1 MRLTAEGKGQILV
14 LKGGNM
20 LRPRAYFSI
29 LSGLLLIC
37 LPAGAQSVL
46 STHAGVIH
54 YFEGLVAVD
63 GKPLQPQFGRFPE
76 VPEGAELRTAQGRAE
91 ILLGPGVMLRVAE
104 DTALKMVSSSLTDT
118 RLELLAGSAILQAKD
133 PLPGNCV
140 TITYKNWQVRAEKP
154 GVYRLDSNP
163 PQMRVYDGQVEVRSG
178 DGTPVVAK
186 AGQTLPFAPVLVP
199 EQTLG
204 APGDAFNGWAFDR
217 SEAVAADN
225 ATAAQIVDDPALY
238 PSLADAS
245 GLSLAGYTYFPPTL
259 GNPYMSY
266 GSMYAPR
273 NFGVWTPYGTGFGY
287 GGMGYGYGY
296 GGYGYGFGGS
306 PILTFPG
313 TFPGRSGYPGL
324 PGLNRTTGLPPL
336 PIRIPGTTTGVG
348 SGYRPPTYSFPTSR
362 PGVIGSPSGPR
373 VAPPVAAPMHG
384 GRR

>member
-1 MRLTAEGKGQILV
+1 
-14 LKGGNM
+14 M

-29 LSGLLLIC
+29 LLGLLLIG

-104 DTALKMVSSSLTDT
+104 DTALKMISTSLTDT
-118 RLELLAGSAILQAKD
+118 RLELLSGSAILQAKE
-133 PLPGNCV
+133 PQPGNSV
-140 TITYKNWQVRAEKP
+140 TMTYKDWQVRVQKQ
-154 GVYRLDSNP
+154 GVYRVDSNP
-163 PQMRVYDGQVEVRSG
+163 PQMRVYDGNLEVRAG
-178 DGTPVVAK
+178 EGTLVVAK
-186 AGQTLPFAPVLVP
+186 AGQTLPFALVLVP

-238 PSLADAS
+238 PTLADAS

-273 NFGVWTPYGTGFGY
+273 NFGIWAPYGAGFGY
-287 GGMGYGYGY
+287 GGMYGGMGYGGY
-296 GGYGYGFGGS
+296 GGYGYGIGG
-306 PILTFPG
+306 FP
-313 TFPGRSGYPGL
+313 TLSFPGRSAYPGL

-336 PIRIPGTTTGVG
+336 PIRIPGTTTGAG
-348 SGYRPPTYSFPTSR
+348 SGYHPPAVSFPISR
-362 PGVIGSPSGPR
+362 PGVIATPYVPR
-373 VAPPVAAPMHG
+373 AAPPVAAPAVHG

>member
-1 MRLTAEGKGQILV
+1 
-14 LKGGNM
+14 M
-20 LRPRAYFSI
+20 LSPRAYFSI
-29 LSGLLLIC
+29 LSGLLLTG

-118 RLELLAGSAILQAKD
+118 RLELLSGSAILQAKE
-133 PLPGNCV
+133 PLPGNSV
-140 TITYKNWQVRAEKP
+140 TMIYKDWRVLVQKQSVCRI
-154 GVYRLDSNP
+154 DSNP
-163 PQMRVYDGQVEVRSG
+163 PQMRVYDGQVEVRAG
-178 DGTPVVAK
+178 EGTPVVAK
-186 AGQTLPFAPVLVP
+186 AGQTLPFASLLVP

-238 PSLADAS
+238 PNLADAS

-273 NFGVWTPYGTGFGY
+273 NFGIWAPYGAGFGY
-287 GGMGYGYGY
+287 GGYGY
-296 GGYGYGFGGS
+296 GGYGYGFGGA
-306 PILTFPG
+306 PVL
-313 TFPGRSGYPGL
+313 TFPGRSAYPGL
-324 PGLNRTTGLPPL
+324 PGMNRIPRLPAL
-336 PIRIPGTTTGVG
+336 PIRIPGTSTGVG
-348 SGYRPPTYSFPTSR
+348 SGYHPPAVSFPISR
-362 PGVIGSPSGPR
+362 PGVIATPPIPR
-373 VAPPVAAPMHG
+373 AAPPMSAPAAHG